1 MCPSHPH
8 VEYLLCCPTGIP
20 RLTAGIS
27 WDSKR
32 SLLLLALRQ
41 AGSKA
46 VMQGALKASEPVVL
60 GGENTGGA
68 APGGRACTLKVLVRE
83 LDSCE
88 EHPLQVGGDGG
99 LYVRFCTNRAL
110 Q

>member
-1 MCPSHPH
+1 MATAVSTPLDWPH
-8 VEYLLCCPTGIP
+8 VFTSAQLHSAASTGIP
-20 RLTAGIS
+20 QLSAGVS

-46 VMQGALKASEPVVL
+46 VMQGAVKASEPVVL

-83 LDSCE
+83 LDACE
-88 EHPLQVGGDGG
+88 EHPLQV
-99 LYVRFCTNRAL
+99 R
-110 Q
+110 